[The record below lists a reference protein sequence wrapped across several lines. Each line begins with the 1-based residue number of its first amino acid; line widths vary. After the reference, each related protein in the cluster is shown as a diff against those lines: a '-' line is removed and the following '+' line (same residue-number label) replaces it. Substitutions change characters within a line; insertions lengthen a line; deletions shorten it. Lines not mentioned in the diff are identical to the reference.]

1 MNTQQRPSVLLISV
15 DALKPEFLLEQKR
28 LGLELPNL
36 TRCFLQGGAVAK
48 GGVKSVF
55 PTFTY
60 PCHQSI
66 ITGATPAVHGIYNNA
81 IFDPAGKHMGAWNW
95 FANKNVKTLW
105 QAAREGG
112 YCSASVAFPTSV
124 GADGDYIAPEFWWDG
139 SVLDSA
145 FLDVMCRPQGLIAEM
160 EADIGRYAGGLDLT
174 DAGDAQRGAAALW
187 MLRNKLE
194 PQIAEKPFFLS
205 AYFASFDESAH
216 LFGVYS
222 PEVAASLQKIDAMVG
237 SLIDEARRICN
248 GNVYVCVVSDH
259 GSLDN
264 THNISPNVLLRQAGL
279 IQIDDEGRVLDWK
292 AWSQRA
298 GGTAEIRL
306 ADPDDADTRAKVEKL
321 LADLLADPDSGIL
334 EVLNHEQALERG
346 GFALADYVLVSRKG
360 YELRDDVS
368 GAYCRTTLHQ
378 KAQHGYSEN
387 FPEMRASV
395 LIAGP
400 GIAPGTDLGSMN
412 LIDIAPTLAHLMG
425 VSLPDAQGQ
434 SRLS

>member
-15 DALKPEFLLEQKR
+15 DALKPEFLLEQER
-28 LGLELPNL
+28 LGVNLPNL
-36 TRCFLQGGAVAK
+36 THCFLQGGAVAR

-66 ITGATPAVHGIYNNA
+66 ITGVNPAVHGIYNNA

-139 SVLDSA
+139 SALDSA
-145 FLDVMCRPQGLIAEM
+145 FLDVVCRPQGLISEM

-194 PQIAEKPFFLS
+194 PQIEEKPFFMS

-222 PEVAASLQKIDAMVG
+222 PEAAASLQKIDAMLG
-237 SLIDEARRICN
+237 ELIDEARRICS

-264 THNISPNVLLRQAGL
+264 THNISPNVLLRQAGRREPGSGL
-279 IQIDDEGRVLDWK
+279 EGLEP
-292 AWSQRA
+292 A
-298 GGTAEIRL
+298 GR
-306 ADPDDADTRAKVEKL
+306 R
-321 LADLLADPDSGIL
+321 
-334 EVLNHEQALERG
+334 HG
-346 GFALADYVLVSRKG
+346 G
-360 YELRDDVS
+360 
-368 GAYCRTTLHQ
+368 
-378 KAQHGYSEN
+378 N
-387 FPEMRASV
+387 P
-395 LIAGP
+395 P
-400 GIAPGTDLGSMN
+400 
-412 LIDIAPTLAHLMG
+412 
-425 VSLPDAQGQ
+425 GQ
-434 SRLS
+434 SRRCRNPYQGGADSGGSGRRSGQRHSGGSEPPAGAGAWRLCPGGLRTGIQEGLRAA